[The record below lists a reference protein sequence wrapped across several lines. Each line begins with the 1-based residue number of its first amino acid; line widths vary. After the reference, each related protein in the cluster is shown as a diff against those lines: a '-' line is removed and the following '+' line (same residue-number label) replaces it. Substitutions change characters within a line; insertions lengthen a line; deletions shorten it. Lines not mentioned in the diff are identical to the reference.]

1 MSVAPRIDALQF
13 CVWDAQTFAEMRA
26 GDLCA
31 VHATAAYHGNFRA
44 AAAEIKKWRERF
56 RRHSR
61 SILPGLCAADIE
73 RARREKKTAIFLGFQ
88 NPSPFEDDLSLVGA
102 SHDLGI
108 RISQIAYNNQ
118 SLLACG
124 WREARDS
131 GVTTM
136 GRAVIREMN
145 RLGMIVDLSH
155 AAEKIRAASD
165 RDFHAPGRARLTPTR
180 AFGGARGRNLSRR
193 VLRALADS
201 GGMLGL
207 SLYPAHLRRGGA
219 CSLDSFCEM
228 AARAAEIVGARGV
241 GIGSD
246 LCRRQPPS
254 VLRWMREG
262 KWARIESA
270 PQADDPPFAP
280 PPVWFQSAA
289 DFDNLARGLA
299 AAGFS
304 KNEVGGVLG
313 GNWLRF
319 LRAGLAPG
327 R

>member
-1 MSVAPRIDALQF
+1 MAAAPRIDALQF

-26 GDLCA
+26 GGLCA
-31 VHATAAYHGNFRA
+31 VHATATYHGNFRV

-155 AAEKIRAASD
+155 AAEKSALQAIEISTRPVAAT
-165 RDFHAPGRARLTPTR
+165 HANPRFWRRTR
-180 AFGGARGRNLSRR
+180 RNLSRS

-207 SLYPAHLRRGGA
+207 SLYPVHLRRGGA

-246 LCRRQPPS
+246 LCRRQPPP

-270 PQADDPPFAP
+270 PRADDPPFAP

-304 KNEVGGVLG
+304 KSEVGGVLG

>member
-1 MSVAPRIDALQF
+1 MSAAPRIDALQF

-102 SHDLGI
+102 SHDLGV

-155 AAEKIRAASD
+155 AAEKSALQAIEISTRPVAAT
-165 RDFHAPGRARLTPTR
+165 HANPRFWRRTR
-180 AFGGARGRNLSRR
+180 RNLSRS
-193 VLRALADS
+193 VMRALADS

-270 PQADDPPFAP
+270 PRADDPPFAP

-289 DFDNLARGLA
+289 DFDNLARGLT

-304 KNEVGGVLG
+304 KSEVGGVLG

-319 LRAGLAPG
+319 LRVGLAPG

>member
-44 AAAEIKKWRERF
+44 AAVEIKKWRERF

-102 SHDLGI
+102 SHDLGV

-155 AAEKIRAASD
+155 AAEKSALQAIEISTRPVAAT
-165 RDFHAPGRARLTPTR
+165 HANPRFWRRTR
-180 AFGGARGRNLSRR
+180 RNLSRS

-262 KWARIESA
+262 KWARVESA
-270 PQADDPPFAP
+270 PRADDPPFAP

-304 KNEVGGVLG
+304 KSEVGGVLG

>member
-1 MSVAPRIDALQF
+1 MAGALSPLFEIDSARSLRRRY
-13 CVWDAQTFAEMRA
+13 RA
-26 GDLCA
+26 
-31 VHATAAYHGNFRA
+31 RA
-44 AAAEIKKWRERF
+44 ARKKNR
-56 RRHSR
+56 
-61 SILPGLCAADIE
+61 D
-73 RARREKKTAIFLGFQ
+73 FLGFQ

-102 SHDLGI
+102 SHDLGV

-155 AAEKIRAASD
+155 AAEKSALQAIEISTRPVAAT
-165 RDFHAPGRARLTPTR
+165 HANPRFWRRTR
-180 AFGGARGRNLSRR
+180 RNLSRS

-262 KWARIESA
+262 KWARVESA
-270 PQADDPPFAP
+270 PRADDPPFAP
-280 PPVWFQSAA
+280 PPMWFQSAA

-304 KNEVGGVLG
+304 KSEVGGVLG

>member
-1 MSVAPRIDALQF
+1 MSAAPRIDALQF
-13 CVWDAQTFAEMRA
+13 CVWDAQSFAEMRA

-61 SILPGLCAADIE
+61 SILPGLCAADID

-102 SHDLGI
+102 SHDLGV

-155 AAEKIRAASD
+155 AAEKSALQAIEISTRPVAAT
-165 RDFHAPGRARLTPTR
+165 HANPRFWRRTR
-180 AFGGARGRNLSRR
+180 RNLSRR

-262 KWARIESA
+262 KWARVESA
-270 PQADDPPFAP
+270 PRADDPPFAP

-304 KNEVGGVLG
+304 KSEVGGVLG

>member
-1 MSVAPRIDALQF
+1 MAAAPRIDALQF

-102 SHDLGI
+102 SHDLGV

-155 AAEKIRAASD
+155 AAEKSALQAIEISTRPVAAT
-165 RDFHAPGRARLTPTR
+165 HANPRFWRRTR
-180 AFGGARGRNLSRR
+180 RNLSRR

-219 CSLDSFCEM
+219 CALDSFCEM

-270 PQADDPPFAP
+270 PRADDPPFAP

-299 AAGFS
+299 TAGFS
-304 KNEVGGVLG
+304 KSEVDGVLG

>member
-1 MSVAPRIDALQF
+1 MAAAPRIDALQF

-61 SILPGLCAADIE
+61 SILPGLCAADID

-102 SHDLGI
+102 SHDLGV

-155 AAEKIRAASD
+155 AAEKSALQAIEISTRPVAAT
-165 RDFHAPGRARLTPTR
+165 HANPRFWRRTR
-180 AFGGARGRNLSRR
+180 RNLSRR

-262 KWARIESA
+262 KWARVESA
-270 PQADDPPFAP
+270 PRADDPPFAP

-304 KNEVGGVLG
+304 KSEVGGVLG

>member
-1 MSVAPRIDALQF
+1 MAVAPRIDALQF

-102 SHDLGI
+102 SHDLGV

-155 AAEKIRAASD
+155 AAEKSALQAIEISTRPVAAT
-165 RDFHAPGRARLTPTR
+165 HANPRFWRRTR
-180 AFGGARGRNLSRR
+180 RNLSRS

-262 KWARIESA
+262 KWARVESA
-270 PQADDPPFAP
+270 PRADDPPFAP

-304 KNEVGGVLG
+304 KSEVGGVLG

>member
-1 MSVAPRIDALQF
+1 MSAAPRIDALQF

-44 AAAEIKKWRERF
+44 AAVEIKKWRERF

-155 AAEKIRAASD
+155 AAEKSALQAIEISTRPVAAT
-165 RDFHAPGRARLTPTR
+165 HANPRFWRRTR
-180 AFGGARGRNLSRR
+180 RNLSRR

-270 PQADDPPFAP
+270 PRADDPPFAP

-304 KNEVGGVLG
+304 KSEVGGVLG

>member
-1 MSVAPRIDALQF
+1 MSAAPRIDALQF

-26 GDLCA
+26 GGLCV

-44 AAAEIKKWRERF
+44 AAVEMKKWRERF

-102 SHDLGI
+102 SHDLGV

-155 AAEKIRAASD
+155 AAEKSALQAIEISTRPVAAT
-165 RDFHAPGRARLTPTR
+165 HANPRFWRRTR
-180 AFGGARGRNLSRR
+180 RNLSRS

-262 KWARIESA
+262 KWARVESA
-270 PQADDPPFAP
+270 PRADDPPFAP

-304 KNEVGGVLG
+304 KSEVGGVLG

>member
-1 MSVAPRIDALQF
+1 MAAAPRIDALQF
-13 CVWDAQTFAEMRA
+13 CVWDAETFAEMRA

-73 RARREKKTAIFLGFQ
+73 RAQREKKTAIFLGFQ

-155 AAEKIRAASD
+155 AAEKSALQAIEISTRPVAAT
-165 RDFHAPGRARLTPTR
+165 HANPRFWRRTR
-180 AFGGARGRNLSRR
+180 RNLSRS

-262 KWARIESA
+262 KWARVESA
-270 PQADDPPFAP
+270 PRADDPPFAP

-304 KNEVGGVLG
+304 KSEVGGVLG

-319 LRAGLAPG
+319 LRAGLAPE

>member
-1 MSVAPRIDALQF
+1 
-13 CVWDAQTFAEMRA
+13 MRA
-26 GDLCA
+26 GGLCA

-102 SHDLGI
+102 SHDLGV

-155 AAEKIRAASD
+155 AAEKSALQAIDISTRPVAAT
-165 RDFHAPGRARLTPTR
+165 HANPRFWRRTR
-180 AFGGARGRNLSRR
+180 RNLSRR

-262 KWARIESA
+262 KWARVESA
-270 PQADDPPFAP
+270 PRADDPPFAP

-304 KNEVGGVLG
+304 KSEIGGVLG

>member
-1 MSVAPRIDALQF
+1 MAAAPRIDALQF

-102 SHDLGI
+102 SHDLGV

-155 AAEKIRAASD
+155 AAEKSALQAIEISTRPVAAT
-165 RDFHAPGRARLTPTR
+165 HANPRFWRRTR
-180 AFGGARGRNLSRR
+180 RNLSRS

-228 AARAAEIVGARGV
+228 AARAADIVGARGV

-262 KWARIESA
+262 KWARVESA
-270 PQADDPPFAP
+270 PRADDPPFAP

-304 KNEVGGVLG
+304 KSEVGGVLG

>member
-1 MSVAPRIDALQF
+1 MSAAPRIDALQF

-102 SHDLGI
+102 SHDLGV

-155 AAEKIRAASD
+155 AAEKSALQAIEISTRPVAAT
-165 RDFHAPGRARLTPTR
+165 HANPRFWRRTR
-180 AFGGARGRNLSRR
+180 RNLSRS

-270 PQADDPPFAP
+270 PRADDPPFAP

-304 KNEVGGVLG
+304 KSEVGGVLG

>member
-1 MSVAPRIDALQF
+1 MSAAPRIDALQF

-155 AAEKIRAASD
+155 AAEKSALQAIEISTRPVAAT
-165 RDFHAPGRARLTPTR
+165 HANPRFWRRTR
-180 AFGGARGRNLSRR
+180 RNLSRR
-193 VLRALADS
+193 VMRALADS

-270 PQADDPPFAP
+270 PRADDPPFAP

-299 AAGFS
+299 TAGFS
-304 KNEVGGVLG
+304 KSEVGGVLG